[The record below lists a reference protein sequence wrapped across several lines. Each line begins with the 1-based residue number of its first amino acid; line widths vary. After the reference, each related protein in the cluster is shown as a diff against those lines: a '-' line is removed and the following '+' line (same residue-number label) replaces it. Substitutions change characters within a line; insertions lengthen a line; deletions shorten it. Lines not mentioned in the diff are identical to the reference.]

1 MKKCIVIPD
10 TFKGTMSSLEVCEI
24 MRDSIKT
31 YYKEAEVLMIPIA
44 DGGEGTVDSF
54 LEAVDGQRIVCEVTG
69 PHFEKVTS
77 FYAIIHNDTAII
89 EMASCAGLPLVGD
102 DLRTHKATTYG
113 VGELMLD
120 AASRGVKKIIVGLGG
135 SATTDGGVGAACA
148 AGVSFYN
155 KDSEPFIPT
164 GETLTLINH
173 IDTSTISPLLHT
185 IEIITMCDIDNPLY
199 GKNGAAYIF
208 SPQKGADSHMVAT
221 LDTALRHVADIVKKD
236 LHVDISHLP
245 GAGAAGGMGGGMVA
259 FFKSSLEMGIEVI
272 LDTIN
277 FDALLEGTDMVFTGE
292 GKIDTQSLGGKVVIG
307 IARRTKKQAVP
318 LVAVVG
324 DIGDDIE
331 KAYEEGVSAIFSIN
345 RVAKDFP
352 LIKHRAKSDMALTMD
367 NLVRFVQ
374 TLGF

>member
-10 TFKGTMSSLEVCEI
+10 SFKGTMSSSQVCSI
-24 MRDSIKT
+24 MSDSIKT
-31 YYKEAEVLMIPIA
+31 YYPDAKVLTIPIA

-54 LEAVDGQRIVCEVTG
+54 LEALGGMRILCEVTG
-69 PHFEKVTS
+69 PYFEKMES
-77 FYAIIHNDTAII
+77 FYAIVNGDTAII

-102 DLRTHKATTYG
+102 DLRTHKATTFG
-113 VGELMLD
+113 VGEMMLI

-148 AGVSFYN
+148 IGVSFYN
-155 KDSEPFIPT
+155 KDGEKFIPT
-164 GETLTLINH
+164 GETLSLITS
-173 IDTSTISPLLHT
+173 IDASTKNSLLDG

-199 GKNGAAYIF
+199 GKNGAAF
-208 SPQKGADSHMVAT
+208 VFGPQKGADDEMVVV
-221 LDTALRHVADIVKKD
+221 LDAALHHLCDVVKHD
-236 LHVDISHLP
+236 LHVDIANIP
-245 GAGAAGGMGGGMVA
+245 GSGAAGGMGGGMVA
-259 FFKSSLEMGIEVI
+259 FFQSSLEMGIEVI

-277 FDALLEGTDMVFTGE
+277 FDTLLENTDIVFTGE
-292 GKIDTQSLGGKVVIG
+292 GKIDEQSLNGKVVIG
-307 IARRTKKQAVP
+307 IARHTKKKGVP

-324 DIGDDIE
+324 DIGDNIE

-352 LIKHRAKSDMALTMD
+352 LIKGRAKSDMALTMD